1 MYCPECGHEN
11 DADAIFCDECGNKL
25 LKTEK
30 KERKKRK
37 FDIKSLNWK
46 AILIGLIL
54 GTVLGI
60 LILAVSRFYLGITPL
75 PILIGVIVGF
85 IADGS
90 WKKGAIHGGV
100 ASSIIALISMIILFA
115 LVFSGAGSSVIPQI
129 SVTFFGLI
137 LIIIGII
144 FLIIFFILGAIG
156 GALGA
161 WIKGVIK

>member
-1 MYCPECGHEN
+1 M
-11 DADAIFCDECGNKL
+11 
-25 LKTEK
+25 
-30 KERKKRK
+30 
-37 FDIKSLNWK
+37 
-46 AILIGLIL
+46 
-54 GTVLGI
+54 V
-60 LILAVSRFYLGITPL
+60 VSRFYLGITPL

-100 ASSIIALISMIILFA
+100 ASSIIAVISMIILFV

-129 SVTFFGLI
+129 SVIDLI
-137 LIIIGII
+137 LIIIGIIFLII

-156 GALGA
+156 GVLGA